1 MTKAEKEERMARIKE
16 QLLELA
22 SIMSKSDAH
31 ASKCV
36 KLGLSYKDTYP
47 NEYDEYV
54 KARED
59 YNKLENDTVLG
70 QLANEMMEFMFT
82 PFTEET
88 RYPDKSLCTNL
99 FEAAVEYCQILK
111 EILFLQNKGV
121 ELH

>member
-1 MTKAEKEERMARIKE
+1 MTKAEKEERLTRIQE
-16 QLLELA
+16 RLLELA

-59 YNKLENDTVLG
+59 YNQLEKD
-70 QLANEMMEFMFT
+70 LAALESAE
-82 PFTEET
+82 
-88 RYPDKSLCTNL
+88 
-99 FEAAVEYCQILK
+99 VED
-111 EILFLQNKGV
+111 EIVDEQ
-121 ELH
+121 

>member
-1 MTKAEKEERMARIKE
+1 MTRTETEERLTRIQE

-47 NEYDEYV
+47 NEYNEYV

-59 YNKLENDTVLG
+59 YNQLEKD
-70 QLANEMMEFMFT
+70 LAALESAEV
-82 PFTEET
+82 EE
-88 RYPDKSLCTNL
+88 
-99 FEAAVEYCQILK
+99 
-111 EILFLQNKGV
+111 EIIDEQPA
-121 ELH
+121 E